1 MSVEILVNNT
11 PAETRVATIENGVLV
26 DVAIERSRA
35 RGFVGNIYQ
44 GRVARVMPGMQAA
57 FVDIGLD
64 KAGFIHVDDV
74 AYADGSGASGG
85 ERASLDVRRYLREG
99 QQLVVQ
105 VVKDPIGSKG
115 ARLTTHLSLSSRYL
129 VYMPKVNH
137 VGVSQRIEDTI
148 ERERL
153 RALVLRAAA
162 DSGEGERGGY
172 IVRTAAEGVSDDDL
186 IADVDFVRRMWHVVA
201 DKLQTTAAPRCV
213 YHDLP
218 LFLRTL
224 RDMGREGV
232 ERIRVDS
239 LGAYQIMSRFAELF
253 SPAMLNIIEHYQGE
267 SPLFDL
273 HGVEDELT
281 KSLER
286 RVELKSG
293 GYLIIDQTEAMTTVD
308 VNTGAFIGHRDLEE
322 TIFKTNI
329 EAAGA
334 IARQLRLRNLGGI
347 IILDFIDMKDQEH
360 RRQVLRALDKALKN
374 DRAKMTITGVSELGL
389 VQMTR
394 KRTSENLQQ
403 MLCEPCPACDGR
415 GFQKSAETV
424 AYEIL
429 REVMR
434 RGRVFANEKILVLAA
449 PAVIDRLLDED
460 AAHRAD
466 VEALINRPLALRVET
481 QYARDQYDVIL
492 A

>member
-74 AYADGSGASGG
+74 AYAEGSSTNGG

-99 QQLVVQ
+99 QELVVQ

-137 VGVSQRIEDTI
+137 VGVSQRIEDTS

-153 RALVLRAAA
+153 RDLVLRTAASA
-162 DSGEGERGGY
+162 DGESGGY
-172 IVRTAAEGVSDDDL
+172 IVRTAAEGAPDDDL
-186 IADVDFVRRMWHVVA
+186 IADVDFVHRMWRVVA
-201 DKLQTTAAPRCV
+201 DKLQTAAAPRCV

-224 RDMGREGV
+224 RDMGHAGV

-239 LGAYQIMSRFAELF
+239 LGAYQIMYRFAELF
-253 SPAMLNIIEHYQGE
+253 SPAVLKTIEHYQGE

-273 HGVEDELT
+273 HGVEDEIG

-322 TIFKTNI
+322 TIYKTNI

-360 RRQVLRALDKALKN
+360 RRQVLRALEKALKN

-434 RGRVFANEKILVLAA
+434 RARLFANEKILVLAA